1 MCECWIRE
9 YENMTCMH
17 NTFGD
22 KFRITIYGGSHEPK
36 LGVVIDGVEAGI
48 PLSASDFAGDIARR
62 RPGAKG
68 TTPRTEADEPEI
80 SSGVSDGVT
89 DGTPLCIEFINS
101 NIRPGDYDRFLEV
114 PRPGHV
120 DYVTRPEQYG
130 VDSPRQFPPFTGGGI
145 FSGRMTL
152 ALVAAGVVAKKVLL
166 RSLPDVRI
174 HAELI
179 MMGGSPDKSRWRSV
193 LDEAIADGDSL
204 GGVVEC
210 RVKGLPVGLGE
221 PYFDS
226 VESLISHAVFSIPG
240 VRGVEFGDGFAAS
253 SMRGSEHNDPFG
265 PEGRLMKNGAGGVN
279 GGLTNGNELLFRVA
293 FKPTSTISRPQ
304 TTWDFSRRRLV
315 ELSAGGRHDVCFALR
330 TPVVVEAMTAVV
342 LCNLI

>member
-1 MCECWIRE
+1 MKPV
-9 YENMTCMH
+9 MH

-22 KFRITIYGGSHEPK
+22 KFRITIYGGSHEPR

-48 PLSASDFAGDIARR
+48 PLSASGFSGDIARR

-68 TTPRTEADEPEI
+68 TTSRVEADEPEI
-80 SSGVSDGVT
+80 LAGVRDGLT
-89 DGTPLCIEFINS
+89 DGSPLRVEFTNS
-101 NIRPGDYDRFLEV
+101 NIRPGDYDRFLDV

-120 DYVTRPEQYG
+120 DYVTRAGQYG
-130 VDSPRQFPPFTGGGI
+130 ADSSRQFPPFTGGGI

-166 RSLPDVRI
+166 RALPDVRI

-179 MMGGSPDKSRWRSV
+179 MLGGSSDKSLWQRL

-204 GGVVEC
+204 GGIVEC
-210 RVKGLPVGLGE
+210 RAKGLPVGLGE

-226 VESLISHAVFSIPG
+226 VESLVSHAVFSIPG
-240 VRGVEFGDGFAAS
+240 VRGIEFGDGFAAS
-253 SMRGSEHNDPFG
+253 TMRGSEHNDPFG
-265 PEGRLMKNGAGGVN
+265 PGGRLMKNGAGGVN

-304 TTWDFSRRRLV
+304 TTWDFSRKRLV

-330 TPVVVEAMTAVV
+330 TPVIVESMTAVV